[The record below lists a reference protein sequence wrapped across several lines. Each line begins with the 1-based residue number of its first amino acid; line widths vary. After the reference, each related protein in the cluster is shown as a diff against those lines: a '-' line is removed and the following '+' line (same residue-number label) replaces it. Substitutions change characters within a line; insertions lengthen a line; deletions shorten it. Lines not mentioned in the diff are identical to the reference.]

1 MPGSVIEAPSAGCL
15 AKIAT
20 GTTAL
25 AIWRRSVPRGLPEWL
40 DGLSAHRLPEGQFVA
55 TPGHAAGPLQRLADE
70 VSLPRSNERTWL
82 IEDIAMLI
90 DCFAQVARCE
100 AVNVRLEAVD
110 HDACWRFHRDYVGLR
125 LNATYRG
132 PGTQWLPPER
142 AEAALRS
149 QRRYRG
155 PLNELPRFSVGLFKG
170 VVQAGNNAIVHR
182 SPPVARHGLTRLFLC
197 LDAEN
202 CDD

>member
-1 MPGSVIEAPSAGCL
+1 MS
-15 AKIAT
+15 
-20 GTTAL
+20 
-25 AIWRRSVPRGLPEWL
+25 
-40 DGLSAHRLPEGQFVA
+40 
-55 TPGHAAGPLQRLADE
+55 
-70 VSLPRSNERTWL
+70 
-82 IEDIAMLI
+82 
-90 DCFAQVARCE
+90 
-100 AVNVRLEAVD
+100 
-110 HDACWRFHRDYVGLR
+110 GLR

-170 VVQAGNNAIVHR
+170 VVQAGNGAIVHR

-197 LDAEN
+197 PRCGDLR
-202 CDD
+202 